1 MDTFYVF
8 DEYGDFQF
16 TTTDEDFASVWCD
29 ENAGYYRLCPK
40 RQAEMFG
47 E

>member
-29 ENAGYYRLCPK
+29 ENAGYYSKC
-40 RQAEMFG
+40 QAETFG